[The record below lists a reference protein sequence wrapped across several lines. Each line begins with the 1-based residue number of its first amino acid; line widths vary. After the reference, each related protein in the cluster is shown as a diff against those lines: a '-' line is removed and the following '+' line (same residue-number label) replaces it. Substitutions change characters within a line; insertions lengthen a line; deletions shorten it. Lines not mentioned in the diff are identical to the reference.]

1 MDNNQPAP
9 NLNQTPPPDPNQ
21 PMGPINLPPASQTPI
36 SPNQEPKKPLN
47 KYALLAIGAGGFLL
61 LLVIVATIA
70 AITTKKPTAKKDTNQ
85 AQDTKSPDEL
95 KTVAAKDI
103 YINKI
108 KHDLSITTPHG
119 WGTQQNNNVIAGIYP
134 WEGAKFLTSFRFRD
148 AQFSINARTTSANN
162 YVALQDVTDW
172 VATSN
177 NNYPLTTFSK
187 RTNFDILG
195 SLSKADTA
203 SPDIMAKII
212 NPRLSSESAGRVRPA
227 IVKSSNGSLNGV
239 AYLTVPGS
247 STVYAP
253 HMILLMTATVNERLV
268 YLYGD
273 IAFTDALKTKLDKE
287 EAESDP
293 NYSKDNAQAFNDFK
307 AGKLTPELEK
317 FYNQS
322 IAAFRSIKIE
332 RTNTDDLI
340 N

>member
-1 MDNNQPAP
+1 M
-9 NLNQTPPPDPNQ
+9 PPVEPNQ
-21 PMGPINLPPASQTPI
+21 PSPLRPVNLSPAPSMPPD
-36 SPNQEPKKPLN
+36 EPKKPLS
-47 KYALLAIGAGGFLL
+47 KYTLLAIGVGGFLL

-70 AITTKKPTAKKDTNQ
+70 VATTKKPTTKKNANQ
-85 AQDTKSPDEL
+85 TQDTKSPDEL
-95 KTVAAKDI
+95 ETIVAKDI

-108 KHDLSITTPHG
+108 KHDLFITTPHG

-148 AQFSINARTTSANN
+148 AQFSINTRTISADN

-172 VATSN
+172 MITNN
-177 NNYPLTTFSK
+177 NNYPLNAAAK
-187 RTNFDILG
+187 RNNSDILG
-195 SLSKADTA
+195 SMGSADIA
-203 SPDIMAKII
+203 SPEIMAKII
-212 NPRLSSESAGRVRPA
+212 NPRLSSESAGRIRPA
-227 IVKSSNGSLNGV
+227 LIKSSNGSLNGV

-247 STVYAP
+247 AVAYTP
-253 HMILLMTATVNERLV
+253 HMILLMTAGVNDRV
-268 YLYGD
+268 IYLYGD
-273 IAFTDALKTKLDKE
+273 IAFTDLLKTKLDKE
-287 EAESDP
+287 AAESDP
-293 NYSKDNAQAFNDFK
+293 NYGKDNAQAFNDFK